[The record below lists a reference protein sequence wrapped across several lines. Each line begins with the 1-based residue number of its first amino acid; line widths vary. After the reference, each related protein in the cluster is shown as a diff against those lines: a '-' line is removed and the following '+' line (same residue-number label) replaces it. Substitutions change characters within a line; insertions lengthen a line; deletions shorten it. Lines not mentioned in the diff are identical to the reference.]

1 MKKRDLLAMKSLQAT
16 RAMLQAARENPI
28 ITKKRKS
35 TWGYTISESKCK
47 FMMYFR
53 ATAENGIL
61 KVAVFIQQELQ
72 NGVRTPRYEVYC
84 DRENKTYTTYDLRE
98 DKWRSAKIDYL
109 EYPGKWRIKESE
121 NWQQDSDR
129 KLVNDY
135 FETGQNRDIYA
146 AVLDFQAEIKS
157 DQLRRKHR
165 SELEEIDEVMRE
177 VPDIPKN
184 FKDWIAK
191 NCFAET
197 LFYEPES
204 MCHHRWPRMYC
215 THCKQWMDVPTDYKE
230 RPEHNK
236 ETKCPKCGTAAK
248 YKSWN
253 KQKCV
258 ADETDVGLLQRLKD
272 DSGWIMR
279 SFWCKIKR
287 RHDKGWEQ
295 YELCVD
301 EKERARLDETFREVE
316 FFEYGEYKYTGV
328 TRWCHECRRSQY
340 GYYYSREI
348 GRVTMYTPNLR
359 RELKREPFGRM
370 DLKKIMRGGER
381 ERVEPVFILM
391 KLKRYPYIEY
401 LQKCGLDVLAN
412 EIMRDREEKELFQ
425 RDANRINDVLR
436 LDGQRFQRIRQLDG
450 GCTVLRLL
458 QHEQN
463 TGKRISDENIRF
475 LEQNK
480 VDARSLIGM
489 TEKTGMNVQRT
500 VNYLRKQMEITGQDW
515 NGIYRHYVDYID
527 LAEEFGM
534 DITDEIVCRQPKM
547 MEYHDRY
554 TERKNREKNNARDA
568 EVDRKY
574 KEIRKN
580 RKRFEERFAF
590 QTDEFRIVV
599 PKKASD
605 ITREGRL
612 QHHCVG
618 ASDNYI
624 ANMNNEKFFIL
635 FLRKNEDPES
645 PYYTLEATWDGEIK
659 QFYAAYD
666 RQPDKEKIEAVLK
679 EFTKSVK
686 KREDELK
693 AKLHEAEIRDG
704 LKAVRIGTHWGMYKA
719 EAM

>member
-1 MKKRDLLAMKSLQAT
+1 MNKRDLLAMKSLQAT

-28 ITKKRKS
+28 ITKKRKES
-35 TWGYTISESKCK
+35 WGYTVSERKCK

-61 KVAVFIQQELQ
+61 KVAVFTQQELQ
-72 NGVRTPRYEVYC
+72 NEIKAPLYEVYC
-84 DRENKTYTTYDLRE
+84 DRENKKYTTYDLRE
-98 DKWRSAKIDYL
+98 NKWRSAKINYL
-109 EYPGKWRIKESE
+109 EYPGKWRIQGSE
-121 NWQQDSDR
+121 NWQQDNDR

-135 FETGQNRDIYA
+135 FGTGQNRDIYA

-157 DQLRRKHR
+157 GQLRRKYR
-165 SELEEIDEVMRE
+165 SELEKIDEVMRE
-177 VPDIPKN
+177 VPDAPKN
-184 FKDWIAK
+184 FEDWIAK

-204 MCHHRWPRMYC
+204 MCHYRWPRMYC
-215 THCKQWMDVPTDYKE
+215 THCRQWMDTPTDYKE

-253 KQKCV
+253 KQKYV
-258 ADETDVGLLQRLKD
+258 EDETDVGLLQRLKD

-279 SFWCKIKR
+279 SFRCRIKR

-295 YELCVD
+295 YELSVFED
-301 EKERARLDETFREVE
+301 TRARLDETFGEVE

-328 TRWCHECRRSQY
+328 ARWCHECRRSQWS
-340 GYYYSREI
+340 YYYGKAI
-348 GRVTMYTPNLR
+348 GRVVMYTPNLR

-401 LQKCGLDVLAN
+401 LQKSGLDVLVS
-412 EIMRDREEKELFQ
+412 EIMSDKEEKELFE
-425 RDANRINDVLR
+425 RESHRINDVLR
-436 LDGQRFQRIRQLDG
+436 IDKQRFQRLRQIDG
-450 GCTVLRLL
+450 GCKVLRLL
-458 QHEQN
+458 QYEQT
-463 TGKRISDENIRF
+463 TGQRISDENIRF

-480 VDARSLIGM
+480 ADVRSLVRM

-500 VNYLRKQMEITGQDW
+500 ANYLRKQMEITGQDW
-515 NGIYRHYVDYID
+515 DGIYRHYVDYID
-527 LAEEFGM
+527 LAEVFGM
-534 DITDEIVCRQPKM
+534 DVTDEIVCRQPKM

-554 TERKNREKNNARDA
+554 TERKNWEKNNARDA
-568 EVDRKY
+568 EVDKKY

-590 QTDEFRIVV
+590 KTDEFKIVV
-599 PKKASD
+599 PQKASD

-618 ASDNYI
+618 ASDTYI
-624 ANMNNEKFFIL
+624 ANMNNEQYFIL
-635 FLRKNEDPES
+635 FLRKNEDLER
-645 PYYTLEATWDGEIK
+645 PYYTLEVTWDGEIK

-666 RQPDKEKIEAVLK
+666 RQPDKEKIEEVLK
-679 EFTKSVK
+679 QFTKEVQERELRF
-686 KREDELK
+686 KRRCRNARKEM
-693 AKLHEAEIRDG
+693 A
-704 LKAVRIGTHWGMYKA
+704 
-719 EAM
+719 